1 MLVAVLLLFD
11 APVFPA
17 FFLGTLA
24 VLLLVSRPST
34 AREWLWMAVLTG
46 ALIAW
51 FQLPDT
57 LSQQAVRAAAIFFT
71 GAFVALTLAGV
82 RTLSGRALL
91 AASIAA
97 ICLAGWFAAF
107 HLHYTDLQHD
117 FTAQSWAAARVWMP
131 ELPVSPPVASLDA
144 LAAPGV
150 DRAHSLAAAVST
162 AATFYGALLAMAA
175 MLASWLAWVWYQRIA
190 HAPVGPPS
198 KPFRDFRFNDQL
210 VWALVAT
217 IAVLLVGGA
226 SPVHVAADNVLLVVL
241 GLYWVRGLAVMT
253 TALRRASPIVIG
265 IVILIMLP
273 MVAFVLVGFTLLG
286 VADTWLDFRRRMA
299 PPTGVPS

>member
-1 MLVAVLLLFD
+1 M
-11 APVFPA
+11 
-17 FFLGTLA
+17 
-24 VLLLVSRPST
+24 
-34 AREWLWMAVLTG
+34 
-46 ALIAW
+46 
-51 FQLPDT
+51 
-57 LSQQAVRAAAIFFT
+57 
-71 GAFVALTLAGV
+71 
-82 RTLSGRALL
+82 
-91 AASIAA
+91 
-97 ICLAGWFAAF
+97 
-107 HLHYTDLQHD
+107 
-117 FTAQSWAAARVWMP
+117 AQSWAAARVWMP